1 MANPLIINFSA
12 LLALV
17 PAVLYSLSSKARP
30 GAILWAV
37 VAVAAAG
44 SFTAVWLQFGGTWRT
59 GFSLALWVTV
69 ALSLCVYATLTTMTR
84 SSWRLA
90 PLLLPYLLGLGVLAT
105 MWSQAPERPLI
116 TAAPTGWISLHIATS
131 VITYAILTVAAVAGL
146 AVFLQERSL
155 RSKRPTN
162 FNQLLPSVA
171 DAETLQVRLM
181 IAAQSILT
189 LGLLSGMAT
198 QYFTTGDLIVFDHK
212 VLLTVAAFLTIA
224 AMLLVHFRTGLRGR
238 KAARV
243 ALLAYLLVTLGYPGV
258 KFVTDVLLV

>member
-1 MANPLIINFSA
+1 MVNPLIVNLSA

-17 PAVLYSLSSKARP
+17 PATLYSLSGKARP
-30 GAILWAV
+30 DAILWSV

-44 SFTAVWLQFGGTWRT
+44 SITAVWLQFGGTWRT
-59 GFSLALWVTV
+59 GFSLALWLTV
-69 ALSLCVYATLTTMTR
+69 ALSLCVYAALTAMTR
-84 SSWRLA
+84 ASWRLA

-116 TAAPTGWISLHIATS
+116 TAAPAGWIGLHIAAS

-155 RSKRPTN
+155 KSKRPTK
-162 FNQLLPSVA
+162 FNRLLPSVA

-198 QYFTTGDLIVFDHK
+198 QYFTTGDLLVFDHK
-212 VLLTVAAFLTIA
+212 VLLTIAAFLTISG
-224 AMLLVHFRTGLRGR
+224 MLLVHFRTGLRGR
-238 KAARV
+238 KAARL